1 MSYELLVEVTRNGT
15 VESRH
20 FGTAA
25 VCDFKGNV
33 VESWGD
39 IESLVFPRSALK
51 PLLAIH
57 LIESGASDQYALS
70 DAELSLACSSHQ
82 GEQMHQDLVESWL
95 NRLGLT
101 EDHLACGAVLPEH
114 TESAHQL
121 LASGQHGCRIHH
133 NCSGKHTGFL
143 TTALH
148 LNMPLDNY
156 HQVEHPLQQLS
167 LDILSD
173 LADIDLKQYPMGID
187 GCGLPAPTMPLLQLA
202 RATARFAKPV
212 HLSVERTQAI
222 YRLHEAITNE
232 PLYIAGQGTV
242 VSELNEVTKGAV
254 LAKTGAEGI
263 LTAALPE
270 RGLGIALKITDGS
283 ARARSVALLAILDH
297 LGALSDEEKHKLQAH
312 ISPTIVNSKG
322 LAVGEIRPAASW
334 LQNSTVIE
342 LNENRRNLNLK
353 SVQKT
358 NLKKSSYFS
367 KY

>member
-15 VESRH
+15 VESQH
-20 FGTAA
+20 FGAA
-25 VCDFKGNV
+25 VVCDTKGDV

-39 IESLVFPRSALK
+39 IERLIFPRSVLK
-51 PLLAIH
+51 PMLAIH
-57 LIESGASDQYALS
+57 LIESGAGDHYTLS

-82 GEQMHQDLVESWL
+82 GEQMHQNLVKSWL

-121 LASGQHGCRIHH
+121 LASGQQGCRIHH

-148 LNMPLDNY
+148 LDMPLDNY
-156 HQVEHPLQQLS
+156 HQLEHPLQQLS

-173 LADIDLKQYPMGID
+173 LSDIDLRQYPIGID
-187 GCGLPAPTMPLLQLA
+187 GCGLPAPTMPLLQLG
-202 RATARFAKPV
+202 RAIARFANPV
-212 HLSVERTQAI
+212 DLSDNRAKAI

-232 PLYIAGQGTV
+232 PLYIAGHGSV

-254 LAKTGAEGI
+254 LAKSGAEGV

-270 RGLGIALKITDGS
+270 RGLGIALKIADGS
-283 ARARSVALLAILDH
+283 NRARSVALLAILDH
-297 LGALSDEEKHKLQAH
+297 LGALSDEEKHKLHAH
-312 ISPTIVNSKG
+312 ISPTIVNSRG
-322 LAVGEIRPAASW
+322 LVVGEVRTAASW
-334 LQNSTVIE
+334 LSYRDSTIIE
-342 LNENRRNLNLK
+342 LNGN
-353 SVQKT
+353 
-358 NLKKSSYFS
+358 
-367 KY
+367 

>member
-1 MSYELLVEVTRNGT
+1 
-15 VESRH
+15 
-20 FGTAA
+20 
-25 VCDFKGNV
+25 
-33 VESWGD
+33 
-39 IESLVFPRSALK
+39 
-51 PLLAIH
+51 
-57 LIESGASDQYALS
+57 
-70 DAELSLACSSHQ
+70 
-82 GEQMHQDLVESWL
+82 MHQNLVASWL

-121 LASGQHGCRIHH
+121 LAAGQQGCRLHH

-148 LNMPLDNY
+148 LELPLDNY
-156 HQVEHPLQQLS
+156 HLPEHPLQQLS

-212 HLSVERTQAI
+212 DLSEYRTQAI

-242 VSELNEVTKGAV
+242 VSELNEVTMGSV

-263 LTAALPE
+263 VTAALPE
-270 RGLGIALKITDGS
+270 QGLGIALKIADGS
-283 ARARSVALLAILDH
+283 ARARSVALLAILDYM
-297 LGALSDEEKHKLQAH
+297 GALSDDEKNKLQAH
-312 ISPTIVNSKG
+312 ISPAIINSRG
-322 LAVGEIRPAASW
+322 HVVGEIRHAASW
-334 LQNSTVIE
+334 LPE
-342 LNENRRNLNLK
+342 LDGERER
-353 SVQKT
+353 
-358 NLKKSSYFS
+358 
-367 KY
+367 

>member
-1 MSYELLVEVTRNGT
+1 MSYELLVEVTRNGI

-20 FGTAA
+20 FGTAV
-25 VCDFKGNV
+25 VCDFKGNI
-33 VESWGD
+33 VESWGN

-57 LIESGASDQYALS
+57 LIESGASEQYTLS

-156 HQVEHPLQQLS
+156 HLVEHPLQQFS

-202 RATARFAKPV
+202 HAMARFAKPV
-212 HLSVERTQAI
+212 DLSVERAQAI

-254 LAKTGAEGI
+254 LAKTGAEGV

-312 ISPTIVNSKG
+312 ISPTIVNSRG

-342 LNENRRNLNLK
+342 LNENRSNLNHK
-353 SVQKT
+353 SFHKT
-358 NLKKSSYFS
+358 NLKQSS
-367 KY
+367 